1 MVRAPEKKNNGGFRM
16 RKLIIAATALA
27 FIASPALAQDKA
39 GADKGAAPAASGTDT
54 GDTMKKA
61 PKKTKKAAKKKSDD
75 AMQKQ

>member
-1 MVRAPEKKNNGGFRM
+1 M

-39 GADKGAAPAASGTDT
+39 GAEKGAAPAASGTDT
-54 GDTMKKA
+54 GSDTMKKA
-61 PKKTKKAAKKKSDD
+61 PKKAKKTAKKKSDD